1 MDDIRIAWVGGE
13 HAFRL
18 PLGRLRALQVN
29 CNAGPEEIFN
39 RIRKGT
45 WRVDDL
51 AETLRQGLMGAGMA
65 AEDAGPLVIGLME
78 KHPVSD
84 FKLAAYQV
92 LRHALLGPE
101 ADPVGKPDGVDPEEA
116 GAPGASPA
124 STEMG
129 PS

>member
-78 KHPVSD
+78 KHPITD
-84 FKLAAYQV
+84 FKMTAYSVLA
-92 LRHALLGPE
+92 HALIAPE
-101 ADPVGKPDGVDPEEA
+101 GDPVGKPDGVDLAETE
-116 GAPGASPA
+116 APGASPA
-124 STEMG
+124 STEAE